1 MAADNREEMFTTLFC
16 GLFDVASGTMT
27 YCNCGH
33 NAPLVLHK
41 DANTFETLRP
51 CGPPL
56 GILEDSDY
64 VPRSIALA
72 PGDVLVL
79 YTDGITEAENAQKAL
94 FGTKRLEEA
103 ILEMRGEPARNV
115 VEHVIKRVTAFA
127 ERRHAIR
134 RYHMRGGRLFVSG
147 LSLGLSG

>member
-1 MAADNREEMFTTLFC
+1 MRRSFCTRTQTHSRTLC
-16 GLFDVASGTMT
+16 
-27 YCNCGH
+27 
-33 NAPLVLHK
+33 
-41 DANTFETLRP
+41 P

-127 ERRHAIR
+127 DGAMQSDDITC
-134 RYHMRGGRLFVSG
+134 VAVVCS
-147 LSLGLSG
+147 

>member
-1 MAADNREEMFTTLFC
+1 MRSA
-16 GLFDVASGTMT
+16 V
-27 YCNCGH
+27 
-33 NAPLVLHK
+33 
-41 DANTFETLRP
+41 
-51 CGPPL
+51 

-72 PGDVLVL
+72 PGDLLVL

-127 ERRHAIR
+127 EAPCNPTISHALRSFVRKRVIARAQRPVERFNIR
-134 RYHMRGGRLFVSG
+134 YRVRLALMRMSNPDH
-147 LSLGLSG
+147 